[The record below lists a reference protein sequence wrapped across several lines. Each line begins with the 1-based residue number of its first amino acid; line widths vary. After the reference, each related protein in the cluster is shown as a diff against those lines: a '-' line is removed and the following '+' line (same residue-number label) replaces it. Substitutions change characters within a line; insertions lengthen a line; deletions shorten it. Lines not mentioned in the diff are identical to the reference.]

1 MSHKHGHVYMLSTC
15 EDCQVALIR
24 SARPD
29 RKRQEGFIAYL
40 VRYHKADHQSLLQA
54 LRK

>member
-1 MSHKHGHVYMLSTC
+1 MTHKHGHVYELTNC
-15 EDCQVALIR
+15 EDCRVAFVR

-29 RKRQEGFIAYL
+29 RRRQESFIAYL
-40 VRYHKADHQSLLQA
+40 VRYHKADHESLLQA